1 MLHRYVVYRP
11 TEFLQTFSAEDQS
24 QAYKYLANYH
34 LLRNN
39 LDDAYAAAQKC
50 TEFPERR
57 EEAKGI
63 LKDIQNRRARSE
75 GAYPH
80 PVRMDDSLGSI
91 CPDPLNISTR
101 TPSVCLSPVNLKF
114 DIGDD

>member
-1 MLHRYVVYRP
+1 MY
-11 TEFLQTFSAEDQS
+11 LQ
-24 QAYKYLANYH
+24 
-34 LLRNN
+34 
-39 LDDAYAAAQKC
+39 
-50 TEFPERR
+50 RR

-114 DIGDD
+114 DIGDDWPGTILQCVHRVTDNKLFDIGMNWLAIVLV

>member
-1 MLHRYVVYRP
+1 MTQKFDTFNVKSLAFWL
-11 TEFLQTFSAEDQS
+11 TFFFILQ
-24 QAYKYLANYH
+24 
-34 LLRNN
+34 
-39 LDDAYAAAQKC
+39 
-50 TEFPERR
+50 RR

-63 LKDIQNRRARSE
+63 LKDIQNRRAKTE
-75 GAYPH
+75 GAYSH

-114 DIGDD
+114 DIGDDWKSRGLYTGGWN

>member
-1 MLHRYVVYRP
+1 MTFVVGEKPEDYTWIDILGATIAAGSRR
-11 TEFLQTFSAEDQS
+11 LFSVISKEQLEAE
-24 QAYKYLANYH
+24 
-34 LLRNN
+34 
-39 LDDAYAAAQKC
+39 
-50 TEFPERR
+50 
-57 EEAKGI
+57 GI